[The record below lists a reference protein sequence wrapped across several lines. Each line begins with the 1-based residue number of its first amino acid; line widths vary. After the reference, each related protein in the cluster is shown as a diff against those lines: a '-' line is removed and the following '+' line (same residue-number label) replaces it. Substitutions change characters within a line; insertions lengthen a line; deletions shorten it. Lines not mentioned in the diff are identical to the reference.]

1 MVAGGHEESRL
12 KAQFMPFQL
21 DGPLPQCLEGG
32 KYFDQTQDGYQGLFH
47 NPAVFTNQGTYVK
60 FMYDK

>member
-1 MVAGGHEESRL
+1 MAAGGHDETRL

-47 NPAVFTNQGTYVK
+47 NPAVFTNQG
-60 FMYDK
+60 M